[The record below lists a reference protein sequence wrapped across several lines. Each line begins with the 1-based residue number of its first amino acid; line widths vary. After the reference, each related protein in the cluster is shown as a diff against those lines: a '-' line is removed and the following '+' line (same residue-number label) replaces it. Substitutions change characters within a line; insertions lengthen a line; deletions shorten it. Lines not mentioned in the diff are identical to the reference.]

1 MGERHREKWCS
12 SEGVCS
18 AVVARKE
25 CPVEMGGRKQGV
37 PQVGARSRNEE
48 EKERKEKKEEGKERK
63 KEKRKTRWLGGVC
76 RRSAVEEEGC
86 CGAAC
91 G

>member
-1 MGERHREKWCS
+1 MQCS
-12 SEGVCS
+12 GGKEGVS
-18 AVVARKE
+18 SGDGWEEAR
-25 CPVEMGGRKQGV
+25 CAAGGCKVRWK
-37 PQVGARSRNEE
+37 EE